1 MVHLKNKNVI
11 QKIKTFQILK
21 IVTFL
26 VFSIQLSCQIDDKV
40 LVYKFL
46 QKFLLSSDVVVLIL
60 HHLRHGFIAIVVQR
74 TISVSEVVLEA
85 CQVNFM
91 AYVKCQCNG
100 N

>member
-1 MVHLKNKNVI
+1 MSI
-11 QKIKTFQILK
+11 YIFQKQQQTGRDSSNINPQAAEPGEGGRPFGSAIHS
-21 IVTFL
+21 
-26 VFSIQLSCQIDDKV
+26 SIYIELPSAQTSV
-40 LVYKFL
+40 RY
-46 QKFLLSSDVVVLIL
+46 L

-85 CQVNFM
+85 CQVDFM